1 MVAALL
7 HELRLFFIALQF
19 FTRVPVPRWVGF
31 EPAWLQQCTRHFPL
45 VGAVIGAVGAGALAL
60 GAMLWPPAVAVGV
73 AMAVGVVLTGGF
85 HEDGLADT
93 FDALGGWVSRERA
106 LTIMKDSRIGSYGA
120 LALLLALGLRAA
132 TLTALASINLRAAL
146 VAWVWVQCASRL
158 APVWLTQRLP
168 YAGDAD
174 HAKAKPLALQVSG
187 PGLGVASAW
196 VLLALAAAWAL
207 LPGAQAQQ
215 AQPQWVGLLASLP
228 AAAMCTLWM
237 QTWLRQRLGGFTG
250 DTLGASQ
257 QLSELAMLLA
267 WLGAVHG
274 A

>member
-1 MVAALL
+1 MAAALL

-19 FTRVPVPRWVGF
+19 FTRVPIPSWVGF
-31 EPAWLQQCTRHFPL
+31 EPAWLQQCARHFPG

-60 GAMLWPPAVAVGV
+60 GALCWPPAVAVGV

-120 LALLLALGLRAA
+120 LALVLVLGLRAA
-132 TLTALASINLRAAL
+132 TLTALVTLDLRTA
-146 VAWVWVQCASRL
+146 VIAWVWVQCASRL
-158 APVWLTQRLP
+158 APVWLTHRLP
-168 YAGDAD
+168 YAGDAE
-174 HAKAKPLALQVSG
+174 HAKAKPLAMQVSG
-187 PGLGVASAW
+187 SGAVAASGWLVLACGAAVWALPAGGQGGLGAA
-196 VLLALAAAWAL
+196 LLAGALATLAL
-207 LPGAQAQQ
+207 QR
-215 AQPQWVGLLASLP
+215 
-228 AAAMCTLWM
+228 
-237 QTWLRQRLGGFTG
+237 WLRARLGGFTG

-267 WLGAVHG
+267 WLGALHG